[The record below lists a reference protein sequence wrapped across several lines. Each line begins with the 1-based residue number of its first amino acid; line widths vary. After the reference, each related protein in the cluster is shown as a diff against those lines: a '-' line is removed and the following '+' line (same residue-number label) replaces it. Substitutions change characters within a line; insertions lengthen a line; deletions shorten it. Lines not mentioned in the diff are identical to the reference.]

1 MDLEHGSGSSKHSE
15 SHPEV
20 SDGSGTSDHEDT
32 YPKLRVRVGSGDN
45 LQRGPEKIDGTEGS
59 KNSES
64 NPEFIDGS
72 VSSKQREL
80 KLEFTATEGDL
91 HMPFV
96 KSGPSS
102 SSPSSA
108 SSLSSSSSSLY
119 DLFDV
124 IAKESADPGACSDFE
139 SLNKAH
145 EITQPASEDHENDT
159 SIENSHKSKESE
171 CGSSDHTLTFPV
183 SDATRESLVHNM
195 SPTQSPS
202 LQVMERPGGYDP
214 FRIPSSIF
222 ERNKGPAPMDWSAAS
237 NESLFSIH
245 VGNNSFSRDHVL
257 LLGDLGLSGDI
268 KQSGELVMFSPP
280 PPKAMVATDN
290 QSSDPALETYK
301 QKGGANGI
309 SDDTIKDPAEN
320 QNKENKPNQA
330 VSWKSPRTS
339 NLSYESGDSV
349 ESFSFPIRKKKNAW
363 PFCYFSSCSWA
374 LCYCKRPSCYF
385 RWPSCRCSYCSWAF
399 CYYWNCGRKGWC
411 CHKYSVLANG
421 MRNGSVKAGIEQR
434 QQHLESPSAPGTT
447 FLNTKAPCILHLG
460 YVQESTALVIDY
472 DWMTLEAAHA

>member
-32 YPKLRVRVGSGDN
+32 YPKLRVRVGSIDN
-45 LQRGPEKIDGTEGS
+45 LQRDQEKIDGTESS

-64 NPEFIDGS
+64 NPEFINGS

-91 HMPFV
+91 YMPFV

-108 SSLSSSSSSLY
+108 SSLGSSSSSLY

-124 IAKESADPGACSDFE
+124 IAKESADLGECTDFE
-139 SLNKAH
+139 SPNKAH

-171 CGSSDHTLTFPV
+171 RGSSDHTLTFPA
-183 SDATRESLVHNM
+183 SDATHESLVYM
-195 SPTQSPS
+195 SPTQSPP

-222 ERNKGPAPMDWSAAS
+222 ERNKGPAPMDWSVAS

-268 KQSGELVMFSPP
+268 KQSGELIMFSPP

-290 QSSDPALETYK
+290 QSSDPALETCK

-309 SDDTIKDPAEN
+309 SDNTTKDPAEY
-320 QNKENKPNQA
+320 QNKENNPNQA

-349 ESFSFPIRKKKNAW
+349 ESFTFPI
-363 PFCYFSSCSWA
+363 
-374 LCYCKRPSCYF
+374 
-385 RWPSCRCSYCSWAF
+385 
-399 CYYWNCGRKGWC
+399 
-411 CHKYSVLANG
+411 LASG
-421 MRNGSVKAGIEQR
+421 MRNGSLKAGIEQR
-434 QQHLESPSAPGTT
+434 QQHLESPSAP
-447 FLNTKAPCILHLG
+447 
-460 YVQESTALVIDY
+460 VSQESASYHGCHCFSCCSRGCSFNCCCSCRKIKCCC
-472 DWMTLEAAHA
+472 

>member
-349 ESFSFPIRKKKNAW
+349 ESFSFPI
-363 PFCYFSSCSWA
+363 
-374 LCYCKRPSCYF
+374 
-385 RWPSCRCSYCSWAF
+385 
-399 CYYWNCGRKGWC
+399 
-411 CHKYSVLANG
+411 LANG

-434 QQHLESPSAPGTT
+434 QQHLESPSAP
-447 FLNTKAPCILHLG
+447 
-460 YVQESTALVIDY
+460 VSQESASYHWCHCFSCCSRGCSFNCCCSCRKIKCCR
-472 DWMTLEAAHA
+472 